1 MSELRVGVIGTG
13 MMGCEH
19 LRNLMGIP
27 EAVVTAISDPH
38 DEQHGW
44 ARRTLGDNAASV
56 REFTDHRDL
65 LNSGLVDAVLVAS
78 PNFTHKVLLD
88 DIFDTDIPVLVEK
101 PMCTT
106 VEDCVSIVNAQC
118 NYCHGAAANSIGG
131 GIYLNTYAAMQPY
144 IKNGSFLNSILQN
157 GKASA
162 MPKNGAKMDNCSIL
176 KIQSWI
182 NKGAINN

>member
-1 MSELRVGVIGTG
+1 MEKSIYIKTGFKNSVIVFFISIGFTA
-13 MMGCEH
+13 CFYDKADVVY
-19 LRNLMGIP
+19 P
-27 EAVVTAISDPH
+27 TTASTCDTTAVTYTNQI
-38 DEQHGW
+38 
-44 ARRTLGDNAASV
+44 
-56 REFTDHRDL
+56 
-65 LNSGLVDAVLVAS
+65 
-78 PNFTHKVLLD
+78 
-88 DIFDTDIPVLVEK
+88 
-101 PMCTT
+101 
-106 VEDCVSIVNAQC
+106 VSIVNAQC

>member
-1 MSELRVGVIGTG
+1 MEKSIYIKKSLKNSVIVFFISVGFTA
-13 MMGCEH
+13 CFYDK
-19 LRNLMGIP
+19 
-27 EAVVTAISDPH
+27 ADVVYPTTAS
-38 DEQHGW
+38 
-44 ARRTLGDNAASV
+44 AC
-56 REFTDHRDL
+56 
-65 LNSGLVDAVLVAS
+65 
-78 PNFTHKVLLD
+78 
-88 DIFDTDIPVLVEK
+88 DT
-101 PMCTT
+101 TT
-106 VEDCVSIVNAQC
+106 VTYSNQIVSIVNAQC

-162 MPKNGAKMDNCSIL
+162 MPKNGSKMDNCSIL

>member
-1 MSELRVGVIGTG
+1 MDSSSGAAAPMAGGRGCQEQEKQLDGTKG
-13 MMGCEH
+13 
-19 LRNLMGIP
+19 
-27 EAVVTAISDPH
+27 A
-38 DEQHGW
+38 W
-44 ARRTLGDNAASV
+44 
-56 REFTDHRDL
+56 
-65 LNSGLVDAVLVAS
+65 
-78 PNFTHKVLLD
+78 
-88 DIFDTDIPVLVEK
+88 
-101 PMCTT
+101 
-106 VEDCVSIVNAQC
+106 
-118 NYCHGAAANSIGG
+118 HGAAANSIGG